1 MNSHNNYSD
10 QTVEVVSQVKSKR
23 RVRDLAEVF
32 TADREVNAMLDL
44 IGDSSYNID
53 FRYLEPSCGNGNF
66 LVAILERKMLTV
78 SKRFKKLQDFE
89 FYSLMALSSIYGVDI
104 ASDNIKEARQRMKNV
119 IVNRFSG
126 FQNSRK
132 PTEGFYKSVD
142 YILKHNV
149 IKGDMLNGEQKVK
162 FTEFTSPKIYK
173 FQQRT
178 FRLND
183 LVGAT
188 GLLRANSP
196 NPVSEIPMKNY
207 WELSENV

>member
-1 MNSHNNYSD
+1 MDSED
-10 QTVEVVSQVKSKR
+10 DALALETLGQVKSKE
-23 RVRDLAEVF
+23 RVRNLAEVF

-44 IGDSSYNID
+44 IGDSSYSID

-78 SKRFKKLQDFE
+78 SRKFKKLQDFE
-89 FYSLMALSSIYGVDI
+89 FYSLMALGSIYGVDI
-104 ASDNIKEARQRMKNV
+104 ASDNVKEARQRMKNV
-119 IVNRFSG
+119 IVNGLSG
-126 FQNSRK
+126 FQNSRQ

-142 YILKHNV
+142 YVLKHNI
-149 IKGDMLNGEQKVK
+149 IKGDMLNGERKIK

-178 FRLND
+178 FRLID
-183 LVGAT
+183 LIGAT
-188 GLLRANSP
+188 GSLWADSP
-196 NPVSEIPMKNY
+196 DPVSEIPMKNY